1 MDLVNIQGKKR
12 KEMKQLKIK
21 INNKISFFKN

>member
-1 MDLVNIQGKKR
+1 MDLLNTQGKKR

-21 INNKISFFKN
+21 INNKISFLKN